1 MPRMCGRSL
10 PLLLGACACALALS
24 SRTLPRPAPAA
35 RAATGAPASLPLPDT
50 LVVRTR
56 DAAQAQALAARAA
69 AQGYAV
75 REMLP
80 APMPGFAVRVRRGEG
95 LARAFADFAGAA
107 GVTAIEPS
115 YPLYR
120 AAEHPSD
127 PLFARQSYLGVEK
140 APQAWDIEKGSPSV
154 LVAVIDTGIDATH
167 PDLRGRVW
175 SNPREVPNNGVDD
188 DADGCVDD
196 ARGCA
201 FVSAASSPCAPRSG
215 GDVADDA
222 GHGTFVASIIAA
234 DGNGAGMIGVARN
247 VTLLPVKVLDCEGGG
262 DSLQLAEGIIYAVE
276 RGAKVL
282 NVSLGGAVDAPIVR
296 EAVRIAHDEFG
307 ALIVAASGNTGT
319 DGVSY
324 PARYPG
330 VLAVGAAQAADPSR
344 RADFSTTGPEVGV
357 VAVGE
362 RVLGA
367 VPRTKCDAFLPCID
381 DQPYGVAD
389 GTSFAA
395 PQVAGLA
402 ALVLSR
408 HPALRPDALAG
419 VIERTATP
427 LPAGDR
433 PDWAG
438 HGRIDMLA
446 AVTADP
452 LFRLGVAGVTKN

>member
-1 MPRMCGRSL
+1 
-10 PLLLGACACALALS
+10 CALALS

-175 SNPREVPNNGVDD
+175 SNP
-188 DADGCVDD
+188 
-196 ARGCA
+196 
-201 FVSAASSPCAPRSG
+201 
-215 GDVADDA
+215 
-222 GHGTFVASIIAA
+222 
-234 DGNGAGMIGVARN
+234 
-247 VTLLPVKVLDCEGGG
+247 
-262 DSLQLAEGIIYAVE
+262 
-276 RGAKVL
+276 
-282 NVSLGGAVDAPIVR
+282 
-296 EAVRIAHDEFG
+296 
-307 ALIVAASGNTGT
+307 
-319 DGVSY
+319 
-324 PARYPG
+324 
-330 VLAVGAAQAADPSR
+330 
-344 RADFSTTGPEVGV
+344 
-357 VAVGE
+357 
-362 RVLGA
+362 
-367 VPRTKCDAFLPCID
+367 
-381 DQPYGVAD
+381 
-389 GTSFAA
+389 
-395 PQVAGLA
+395 
-402 ALVLSR
+402 
-408 HPALRPDALAG
+408 
-419 VIERTATP
+419 
-427 LPAGDR
+427 
-433 PDWAG
+433 
-438 HGRIDMLA
+438 
-446 AVTADP
+446 
-452 LFRLGVAGVTKN
+452 